1 MIVSD
6 RPHRVG
12 SRPWIKWPLIATGG
26 ALALLIIGLP
36 IVLIF
41 TSAFSMGVDAYLEK
55 IMEPDTLN
63 SVWLTLLTAL
73 IVLPVN
79 IIFGLCAAWAI
90 TRFEFPGRQALI
102 SLIELPFSISPIVV
116 GVAYLFLYGMQ
127 GFWGTF
133 LNAHGLQV
141 MFAIPAII
149 LVSLFVTT
157 PFVAHELIQ
166 HMQTQGSDDE
176 EAAMSLGANGLQMF
190 FRVTL
195 PNIRWSLLYG
205 VILCNAR
212 AMGEFGA
219 VSVVSGSIR
228 GQTNTLPL
236 QIELLFNDY
245 NVVGAFAAST
255 LLAAIALVT
264 LVAKWL
270 VERYGHEAGQA
281 IASRPD
287 RKD

>member
-1 MIVSD
+1 MSTKYK
-6 RPHRVG
+6 HRVG
-12 SRPWIKWPLIATGG
+12 SRAFIKWPLIASGG
-26 ALALLIIGLP
+26 ILALLIIGLP
-36 IVLIF
+36 VAIIF
-41 TSAFSMGVDAYLEK
+41 VSAFALGADAYLAR
-55 IMEPDTLN
+55 IMEPDTLKA
-63 SVWLTLLTAL
+63 VWLTLLTAI

-79 IIFGLCAAWAI
+79 ILFGLCAAWAI
-90 TRFEFPGRQALI
+90 TRFEFPGRKTLV

-127 GFWGTF
+127 GYWGAF
-133 LNAHGLQV
+133 LADHGIQI
-141 MFAIPAII
+141 MFATPAIF

-166 HMQTQGSDDE
+166 HMQMQGGDDE
-176 EAAMSLGANGLQMF
+176 EAAISLGANGLQMF

-195 PNIRWSLLYG
+195 PNIKWSLLYG
-205 VILCNAR
+205 AILCNAR

-245 NVVGAFAAST
+245 NTVGAFAAST
-255 LLAAIALVT
+255 LLTAIALVT

-270 VERYGHEAGQA
+270 VERKSGAFSG
-281 IASRPD
+281 
-287 RKD
+287 

>member
-1 MIVSD
+1 MSTKYK
-6 RPHRVG
+6 HRVG
-12 SRPWIKWPLIATGG
+12 SRAFIKWPLIASGG
-26 ALALLIIGLP
+26 ILALLIIGLP
-36 IVLIF
+36 VAIIF
-41 TSAFSMGVDAYLEK
+41 VSAFALGADAYLAR
-55 IMEPDTLN
+55 IMEPDTLKA
-63 SVWLTLLTAL
+63 VWLTLLTAI

-79 IIFGLCAAWAI
+79 ILFGLCAAWAI
-90 TRFEFPGRQALI
+90 TRFEFPGRKTLV

-127 GFWGTF
+127 GYWGAF
-133 LNAHGLQV
+133 LADHGIQI
-141 MFAIPAII
+141 MFAIPAIF

-166 HMQTQGSDDE
+166 HMQMQGGDDE
-176 EAAMSLGANGLQMF
+176 EAAISLGANGLQMF

-195 PNIRWSLLYG
+195 PNIKWSLLYG
-205 VILCNAR
+205 AILCNAR

-245 NVVGAFAAST
+245 NTVGAFAAST
-255 LLAAIALVT
+255 LLTAIALVT

-270 VERYGHEAGQA
+270 VERKSGAFSG
-281 IASRPD
+281 
-287 RKD
+287 

>member
-1 MIVSD
+1 MIISD

-12 SRPWIKWPLIATGG
+12 SRPWIKWPLIVTGG
-26 ALALLIIGLP
+26 VLALLIIGLP

-55 IMEPDTLN
+55 IMEPDTLK
-63 SVWLTLLTAL
+63 SVWLTLLTAM

-79 IIFGLCAAWAI
+79 IVFGLCAAWVI

-102 SLIELPFSISPIVV
+102 SVIELPFSISPIVV

-127 GFWGTF
+127 GFWGPF

-141 MFAIPAII
+141 MFATPAII

-190 FRVTL
+190 LRVTL

-236 QIELLFNDY
+236 QVELLFNDY

-255 LLAAIALVT
+255 LLASIALIT

-270 VERYGHEAGQA
+270 VERYGHNLG
-281 IASRPD
+281 
-287 RKD
+287 